1 VEARA
6 LAAAVTRATLAG
18 ARRFVVPTA
27 GNAGVALAAYAARA
41 GVAARVYAPASTPPT
56 ILRQIRSFG
65 ADLVLLDGHIGD
77 CGTAARAYALE
88 SGAVDVSTLRGPY
101 RIEGEKSLALELA
114 EQLGWTL
121 PHAIVYPTGGGTGL
135 IGMWKGFGELMR
147 AGWSNRMSAGC
158 SSTRA
163 PGGCTAGKPLIFRRF
178 DRMRIA
184 ILDPGAGISGDM
196 TLGALLSA
204 GAPAAWLEELPRR
217 LDLRDVRVTVRE
229 VTRSGVAC
237 TQVEFA
243 IPEQP
248 HGRHVG
254 ELVRLVE
261 RAPLSDWVKQRA
273 VRAFR
278 LIGEAEGRVHGVAP
292 EQVHLHEV
300 GAVDAVLDIVGGIEG
315 FAQLGVEAVYNLPVA
330 VGNGWVDAAHGR
342 LPVPAPATAILLEG
356 VELAGDPGPVEGE
369 ATTPTGAALVRVLS
383 SGAPPA
389 RWRMVRSGW
398 GAGQRNPPHYPN
410 ALRILVAEQ
419 AADAGRGGLPGAG
432 GEDLSH

>member
-1 VEARA
+1 
-6 LAAAVTRATLAG
+6 
-18 ARRFVVPTA
+18 
-27 GNAGVALAAYAARA
+27 
-41 GVAARVYAPASTPPT
+41 
-56 ILRQIRSFG
+56 
-65 ADLVLLDGHIGD
+65 
-77 CGTAARAYALE
+77 
-88 SGAVDVSTLRGPY
+88 
-101 RIEGEKSLALELA
+101 
-114 EQLGWTL
+114 
-121 PHAIVYPTGGGTGL
+121 
-135 IGMWKGFGELMR
+135 
-147 AGWSNRMSAGC
+147 
-158 SSTRA
+158 
-163 PGGCTAGKPLIFRRF
+163 
-178 DRMRIA
+178 MRIA
-184 ILDPGAGISGDM
+184 ILDPAAGISGDM

-204 GAPAAWLEELPRR
+204 GSPAAWLEELPRR
-217 LDLRDVRVTVRE
+217 LDLPDVRVTVRE
-229 VTRSGVAC
+229 VKRSGVAC

-398 GAGQRNPPHYPN
+398 GAGQRNPPQYPN

-419 AADAGRGGLPGAG
+419 AARVVLLATDVDDMSPEYVEPLRQALVSAGALDVQTWPVQMKKGRSGFRVEVMAPEELAERVTAALFRHSTTGGVRRWLAERATLARRQVTIELAPEVTVRVKVLEQPGAEG
-432 GEDLSH
+432 VRVKPEYDDVVAAARVLGRPPLEVARVAQRDAEALVAKSKELA